1 VRTIALPCLLT
12 IALAGCGGAA
22 PRDSA
27 KSFKG
32 EKAKVAAPVEAL
44 EQAARDHKPQTV
56 CSRLLTARLLAQL
69 KAQGTNCKT
78 AVKEAFDDADS
89 VDLTVDAV
97 TITGNRA
104 TARVISG
111 KGSSK
116 KTDTLQLARD
126 DATWKIDLLRS

>member
-1 VRTIALPCLLT
+1 VRTIALLCLLT
-12 IALAGCGGAA
+12 IAVAGCGGAA
-22 PRDSA
+22 PRNSA
-27 KSFKG
+27 KNFKG

-69 KAQGTNCKT
+69 KAQGTNCRT

-97 TITGNRA
+97 TISGNSA
-104 TARVISG
+104 TAKVTSG

-126 DATWKIDLLRS
+126 GTTWKIDLLRA

>member
-1 VRTIALPCLLT
+1 VRTIGILCLLT
-12 IALAGCGGAA
+12 IAVAGCGGAA

-56 CSRLLTARLLAQL
+56 CSRLLTARLLGQL
-69 KAQGTNCKT
+69 KAQGTNCRT
-78 AVKEAFDDADS
+78 AVKDAFDDADS

-97 TITGNRA
+97 TISANRA
-104 TARVISG
+104 IAKVISG

-116 KTDTLQLARD
+116 KTDTLELTRVGT
-126 DATWKIDLLRS
+126 TWKIDLLQA

>member
-1 VRTIALPCLLT
+1 VRTIALLCLLT

-32 EKAKVAAPVEAL
+32 DKAKVAAPVEAL

-69 KAQGTNCKT
+69 NAQGTNCTT
-78 AVKEAFDDADS
+78 AVKDAFDDADS

-97 TITGNRA
+97 TVSGNRA

-126 DATWKIDLLRS
+126 GATWKIDLLRA